1 MKVMSFNTQH
11 CLNYIE
17 QKIDFDIMAKA
28 ILETGADIVGLQE
41 MRGTGET
48 SEYQEQVQILANLT
62 GMKYY
67 YFDPAIYF
75 TNLGPYGNGFLSK
88 IPIVKAENVFIPDPS
103 PRKYN
108 GYYETRSV
116 LKILLENGV
125 TVLVTHFGLN
135 LDEQENAV
143 TTLLQN
149 VTSEKCVVMGDF
161 NALPESE
168 VLKPIREKL
177 VDTAIKFDKEKLSHP
192 SDKPTMKIDYIFVS
206 SDIEIIDADIPNIV
220 ASDHRPH
227 VATIKI
233 KE

>member
-1 MKVMSFNTQH
+1 MKIMSFNTQH
-11 CLNYIE
+11 CLNYLE

-28 ILETGADIVGLQE
+28 IIETGADIVGLQE
-41 MRGTGET
+41 MRDKGET
-48 SEYQEQVQILANLT
+48 PEYEEQVKILANLT

-143 TTLLQN
+143 STILEN
-149 VTSEKCVVMGDF
+149 VTDEKCVLMGDF
-161 NALPESE
+161 NVAPNAE
-168 VLKPIREKL
+168 VINPIRAKL
-177 VDTAIKFDKEKLSHP
+177 KDTASVFNDEKLSYP
-192 SDKPTMKIDYIFVS
+192 SDKPTIKIDYIFVS
-206 SDIEIIDADIPNIV
+206 NDIEIIDADIPNIV

-227 VATIKI
+227 TATVRIK
-233 KE
+233 

>member
-1 MKVMSFNTQH
+1 MKIMSFNTQH
-11 CLNYIE
+11 CLNYIKQE
-17 QKIDFDIMAKA
+17 IDFDIMAKA
-28 ILETGADIVGLQE
+28 IIDTNADIVGLQE
-41 MRGTGET
+41 MRDRGET
-48 SEYQEQVQILANLT
+48 PDYEEQVKILAKLT

-75 TNLGPYGNGFLSK
+75 PNLGPYGNGFLSK
-88 IPIVKAENVFIPDPS
+88 IPIVKTENVLIPDPS

-143 TTLLQN
+143 STILDNITD
-149 VTSEKCVVMGDF
+149 TKCILMGDF
-161 NALPESE
+161 NVYPDNE
-168 VLKPIREKL
+168 VIKPIRETLK
-177 VDTAIKFDKEKLSHP
+177 DTASVFNTEKFSYP
-192 SDKPTMKIDYIFVS
+192 SDKPRVKIDYIFVS
-206 SDIEIIDADIPNIV
+206 NDIEIVDADIPNIV

-227 VATIKI
+227 TATVRIK
-233 KE
+233 

>member
-1 MKVMSFNTQH
+1 MKIMSFNTQH

-41 MRGTGET
+41 MRDKGET
-48 SEYQEQVQILANLT
+48 PEYEKQVEILANLT

-88 IPIVKAENVFIPDPS
+88 IPIVKAENVLIPDPS
-103 PRKYN
+103 PRKYK

-143 TTLLQN
+143 STLLEN
-149 VTSEKCVVMGDF
+149 ITNEKCIVMGDF
-161 NALPESE
+161 NVPPDAE
-168 VLKPIREKL
+168 VIKPIREKL
-177 VDTAIKFDKEKLSHP
+177 KDTASVFNKEKLSYP
-192 SDKPTMKIDYIFVS
+192 SDKPTIKIDYIFVS
-206 SDIEIIDADIPNIV
+206 NDIEIVDADIPNIV

-227 VATIKI
+227 TATVRIK
-233 KE
+233 